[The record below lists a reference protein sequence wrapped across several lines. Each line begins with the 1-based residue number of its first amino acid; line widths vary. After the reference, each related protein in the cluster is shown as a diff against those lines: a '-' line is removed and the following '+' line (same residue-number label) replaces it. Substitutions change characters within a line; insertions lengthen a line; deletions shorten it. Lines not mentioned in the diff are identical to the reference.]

1 MDNSQSAVN
10 ADRANVVGDWRLP
23 DGRSKAQTLAQFF
36 NKTAFTV
43 NTVGTFGNAGRNILI
58 GPGNRNVDFGMIKNF
73 PIHERY
79 KVQFRA
85 EAFNLFNHPNFNNP
99 NGNVS
104 AATFGT
110 ITAAGAP
117 RVLQLALKAMF

>member
-1 MDNSQSAVN
+1 MSFAPG
-10 ADRANVVGDWRLP
+10 RALHGIYLRRPDQWVDPAAFVLP
-23 DGRSKAQTLAQFF
+23 PA
-36 NKTAFTV
+36 
-43 NTVGTFGNAGRNILI
+43 GTYGNAGRNILI